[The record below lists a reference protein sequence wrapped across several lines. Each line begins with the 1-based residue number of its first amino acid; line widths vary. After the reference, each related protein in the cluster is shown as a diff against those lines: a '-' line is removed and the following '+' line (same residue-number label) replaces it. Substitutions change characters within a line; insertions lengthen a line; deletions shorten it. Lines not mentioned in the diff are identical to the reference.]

1 MNEISKFRLHF
12 WTFSIYYVYK
22 SILLIFEQVKV
33 YVYERP
39 KNIKIKL
46 KDKYKKQRKLNSC
59 LRLNTFILF

>member
-39 KNIKIKL
+39 KNIKIL
-46 KDKYKKQRKLNSC
+46 VIEGS
-59 LRLNTFILF
+59 ILEEI